1 MSDVIPQCIT
11 CKYNPCKWY
20 NAKQREKINI
30 SIEKCKYY
38 ALKSEFKD
46 LMR

>member
-1 MSDVIPQCIT
+1 MSDIIPQCLT
-11 CKYNPCKWY
+11 CKYNPCKWFDD
-20 NAKQREKINI
+20 KQRQKINI
-30 SIEKCKYY
+30 SIKKCKYY